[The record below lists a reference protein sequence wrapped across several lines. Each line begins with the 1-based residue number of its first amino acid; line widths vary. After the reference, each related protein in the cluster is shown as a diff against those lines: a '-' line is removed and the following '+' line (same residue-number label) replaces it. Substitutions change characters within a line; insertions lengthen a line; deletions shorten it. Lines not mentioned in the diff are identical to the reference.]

1 VGHPERP
8 GAVEQVSDVALRT
21 VRLRD
26 GRDLA
31 VAVSGPGDGVPLL
44 YHHGT
49 PGCLLQPAANR
60 AACAQRGLRLVTYT
74 RAGGQGSSRQVG
86 RTVADVAAD
95 MADVLDAIGADRC
108 LVAGKSGGG
117 PHALATGALLPDRVA
132 AVVSIA
138 GLRPYLA
145 PEDATFL
152 DGMGE
157 DNVVEFNLALEGEEA
172 LRPFVMKHREAIK
185 DADAGAVVADLR
197 TLLPEVDRA
206 VLTSGVGADL
216 VAGMVGGV
224 QVPDAWIDDDLA
236 FVRDWGFELSSI
248 AVPTYVWQGSEDLM
262 VPFHHG
268 EWLAAHV
275 PGAVAHLEQGEG
287 HFSVAVGAFGRML
300 DEAVRH
306 L

>member
-1 VGHPERP
+1 MTGP
-8 GAVEQVSDVALRT
+8 VERT

-31 VAVSGPGDGVPLL
+31 VAVSGPEDGVPLL

-49 PGCLLQPAANR
+49 PGCLMQPAGNI
-60 AACAQRGLRLVTYT
+60 AACAERGLRLVTYT
-74 RAGGQGSSRQVG
+74 RAGGQGSTRNPG
-86 RTVADVAAD
+86 RTVGDVAAD
-95 MADVLDAIGADRC
+95 MEDVLDAIGADRC

-138 GLRPYLA
+138 GVRPYLG
-145 PEDATFL
+145 PDDDTFL

-157 DNVVEFNLALEGEEA
+157 DNVVEFNLALESEDA
-172 LRPFVMKHREAIK
+172 LRPFVLKHREAMK
-185 DADAGAVVADLR
+185 DADADGVVADLR

-206 VLTSGVGADL
+206 VLTSDVGRDV

-224 QVPDAWIDDDLA
+224 QAPDAWIDDDLA
-236 FVRDWGFELSSI
+236 FIRHWGFELDSI

-262 VPFHHG
+262 VPFAHG
-268 EWLAAHV
+268 EWLAEHV

-287 HFSVAVGAFGRML
+287 HFSVAIGALGRML

>member
-1 VGHPERP
+1 MTAPER
-8 GAVEQVSDVALRT
+8 QDT
-21 VRLRD
+21 TITLRD

-31 VAVSGPGDGVPLL
+31 ISVTGPPDGVPFV

-49 PGCLLQPAANR
+49 PGCRHQMRSTAEETSR
-60 AACAQRGLRLVTYT
+60 RGLRYVTYT
-74 RAGGQGSSRQVG
+74 RAGAQGSSRNKG
-86 RTVADVAAD
+86 RTVGDVAAD
-95 MADVLDAIGADRC
+95 IEDLLDWLGAERC

-132 AVVSIA
+132 AVISIA
-138 GLRPYLA
+138 GCRPYG
-145 PEDATFL
+145 EGFT

-157 DNVVEFNLALEGEEA
+157 DNIEEFNLALQGEEA
-172 LRPFVMKHREAIK
+172 LVPFLARHREALK
-185 DADAGAVVADLR
+185 DADAEAMVADLAS
-197 TLLPEVDRA
+197 LLPDVDRA
-206 VLTSGVGADL
+206 VLTSDVGEDV

-224 QVPDAWIDDDLA
+224 QVYDAWLDDDLA
-236 FVRDWGFELSSI
+236 FTRDWGFDVADIS
-248 AVPTYVWQGSEDLM
+248 VPTYVWQGSADLM

-268 EWLAAHV
+268 EWLAEHV

-287 HFSVAVGAFGRML
+287 HFSIAVGAMGRML